1 MIKKTYCLI
10 TLIMLLLSCADK
22 NKKEIDN
29 KNSINIIE
37 DDEYIQ
43 NVIKDSS
50 K

>member
-1 MIKKTYCLI
+1 MKKTYCLL

-22 NKKEIDN
+22 NEKEEVDN
-29 KNSINIIE
+29 KTSINVIE
-37 DDEYIQ
+37 DDEYIK